1 MRKVP
6 RQFGVRILFVVLI
19 GVLLGSLLATAPAS
33 AQGGGATSGFYVVQP
48 GDSLSSIAVRYNVS
62 LSELA
67 TINGLYDV
75 HRVFVGQVL
84 RLPPP
89 LPPGFIQ
96 PPLNTAPPQPPVV
109 QPPVVQP
116 PVVLPP
122 LGNIVGFRNYTVRRG
137 DNLSG
142 LAVRFGST
150 VQAIAGYNR
159 LANSNF
165 IFTGQH
171 LTIPILG
178 AVVNPPRPQPQPR
191 PQPLP
196 SGRYYVVQPG
206 DTLFRIAAYF
216 GRNAWDIAKLNGI
229 LNLNHIFYGQ
239 VLRIR

>member
-6 RQFGVRILFVVLI
+6 RQLLFPTSLVLACLVVAA
-19 GVLLGSLLATAPAS
+19 SLALVAPAF
-33 AQGGGATSGFYVVQP
+33 AQGGGQTSGFYVVQP

-89 LPPGFIQ
+89 LPPGFTQ
-96 PPLNTAPPQPPVV
+96 PPITPPTQPQPPIV
-109 QPPVVQP
+109 QPPVVFP
-116 PVVLPP
+116 PVVQLP
-122 LGNIVGFRNYTVRRG
+122 LGNVVGYRNYIVRQG
-137 DNLSG
+137 DNLSSI
-142 LAVRFGST
+142 AVRFGSSI
-150 VQAIAGYNR
+150 QAIMAYNG
-159 LANSNF
+159 LANANF
-165 IFTGQH
+165 IFTGQR

-178 AVVNPPRPQPQPR
+178 AIVYPPQPR
-191 PQPLP
+191 PQPRP

-206 DTLFRIAAYF
+206 DTLFAIAHYF

-229 LNLNHIFYGQ
+229 LNLNHIFIGQ

>member
-6 RQFGVRILFVVLI
+6 GQLLFPTILVFTIIVLAASLAGV
-19 GVLLGSLLATAPAS
+19 APVY
-33 AQGGGATSGFYVVQP
+33 AQSGGQTSGFYVVQP
-48 GDSLSSIAVRYNVS
+48 GDSLSSVAVRYNVS

-84 RLPPP
+84 RLPAP
-89 LPPGFIQ
+89 LPPGFLQ
-96 PPLNTAPPQPPVV
+96 PPITSPAQPPVV
-109 QPPVVQP
+109 QPPVIYP
-116 PVVLPP
+116 PVVQLP
-122 LGNIVGFRNYTVRRG
+122 LGNIVGFRNYIVRQG
-137 DNLSG
+137 DNLSNI
-142 LAVRFGST
+142 AVRFGST
-150 VQAIAGYNR
+150 VQAIMGYNG
-159 LANSNF
+159 LANANF
-165 IFTGQH
+165 IFTDQH

-178 AVVNPPRPQPQPR
+178 AVVYPPQPR
-191 PQPLP
+191 PQPRP

-206 DTLFRIAAYF
+206 DTLFAIARYF